1 MLNQYAKTLLRILWK
16 DKIRNAVNIFGLF
29 LGMASAVII
38 AKYIGYSL
46 TFDNFH
52 SNQNNIF
59 KLSQVERKNGNITYE
74 GQLTYPGITIAS
86 RDAIPE
92 IVNHTKFSQRV
103 ETLVMVYDKQGDVM
117 SSNERRIF
125 SVDSSFL
132 QMFTFKTLLG
142 MQKNA
147 LTDPNAV
154 VITQSTAKKYFGH
167 DNPIGR
173 SIVTR
178 VPWGREESR
187 TITCVLE
194 DPPRNSKV
202 KFDML
207 FASLEDETL
216 WDKPTSYQYIQTNSG
231 VDANDLS
238 GKISSFISSQTV
250 FKDKGSKIAVKLIP
264 LAPALSPFELML
276 AYVGLLI
283 LLLSW
288 INFINLSIAQSLSR
302 TGEVFIKK
310 ALGSTN
316 LQLALQF
323 IFETLFINCLAFF
336 LTVFFLFVTYDHFMG
351 FAGNHLL
358 PLFSDVLHINS
369 FFFLLFIF
377 GFILTAA
384 YPALFLITRKNSGIA
399 RVGEVKTTKGQRI
412 RRGLVVTQFAI
423 SSVLMI
429 GLFVMSS
436 QLNYMKTKALGFR
449 SQNQL
454 IIKPPKDNWRG
465 RMVKMKYLKNEIAK
479 LPLINSLTSS
489 TTIPG
494 QSYRQEVNFSK
505 IGSGDSVMLYVNGVD
520 ENYLDT
526 YGIRLLTGTNFSRRS
541 STSSNQT
548 KVIINEVSARALGLS
563 PDQAIGER
571 LFDYE
576 TKETYTII
584 GVIDNYHKT
593 SLRYKIEPMIL
604 KFNPRSGYITMNVTP
619 NATYALRDITKKL
632 SHIWENAYSDQPF
645 EYFLLEDKYHEQYQA
660 EDTFFKIF
668 SVFTFISVVLAS
680 IGLIGLALFEVAN
693 SKLEVGIRKT
703 FGASARAILFLFFKK
718 YFLLLLVAT
727 VIGIPVSFRV
737 MDLWLTN
744 YSYRISIGM
753 EHVLLP
759 SIVLLMVAL
768 STILLQIVRLSQLN
782 PIKVL
787 REE

>member
-1 MLNQYAKTLLRILWK
+1 MLNQYAKILLRILWK
-16 DKIRNAVNIFGLF
+16 NKIRNFVNIFGLF
-29 LGMASAVII
+29 VGMASAMII

-46 TFDNFH
+46 TFDDFH

-59 KLSQVERKNGNITYE
+59 QLSQVERKNGNITYE
-74 GQLTYPGITIAS
+74 GQLTYPGIAITS
-86 RDAIPE
+86 QYAIPE
-92 IVNHTKFSQRV
+92 IVSHTKFSQSV
-103 ETLVMVYDKQGDVM
+103 EALVMVFDKEGDVM

-125 SVDSSFL
+125 HVDSSFL
-132 QMFTFKTLLG
+132 QIFSFKTLLG
-142 MQKNA
+142 TQKNA

-154 VITQSTAKKYFGH
+154 VITKSIAKKYFGN

-178 VPWGREESR
+178 VPWGYEESR

-194 DPPRNSKV
+194 DPPKNSKI

-207 FASLEDETL
+207 FASLEDESL
-216 WDKPTSYQYIQTNSG
+216 WDKPISYQFIQTNG
-231 VDANDLS
+231 GADANDLS
-238 GKISSFISSQTV
+238 GKISNFISGQPV
-250 FKDKGSKIAVKLIP
+250 FKDKGSKISVKLIP
-264 LAPALSPFELML
+264 LAPELSSFELML
-276 AYVGLLI
+276 GYVGLLI

-302 TGEVFIKK
+302 VGEVFIKK

-323 IFETLFINCLAFF
+323 IFETLVINCLAFF
-336 LTVFFLFVTYDHFMG
+336 LTVFFLFVTYDYFMG
-351 FAGNHLL
+351 FTGNHLL
-358 PLFSDVLHINS
+358 PLSTDVLHINS
-369 FFFLLFIF
+369 LFFLLFVF

-384 YPALFLITRKNSGIA
+384 YPALFLITRKNSGMA
-399 RVGEVKTTKGQRI
+399 RVGEVKTTKGQRM

-436 QLNYMKTKALGFR
+436 QLNYMKTKELGFR

-454 IIKPPKDNWRG
+454 IIKPPKDGWRG
-465 RMVKMKYLKNEIAK
+465 RIVKMNYLKNEIAK
-479 LPLINSLTSS
+479 LPSVNNLTSS

-505 IGSGDSVMLYVNGVD
+505 IGAGDSVMLYVNGVD
-520 ENYLDT
+520 ENYLNT
-526 YGIRLLTGTNFSRRS
+526 YGIRLLTGTNFSRVS
-541 STSSNQT
+541 SNSSNQT
-548 KVIINEVSARALGLS
+548 KVIINEMSVQALGLS
-563 PDQAIGER
+563 PYQAIGEQ
-571 LFDYE
+571 LFDHE
-576 TKETYTII
+576 TKETYTVI

-604 KFNPRSGYITMNVTP
+604 KFNPRSGYITMNLTP
-619 NATYALRDITKKL
+619 NATYALQDITEKL
-632 SHIWENAYSDQPF
+632 NHIWQNAYSDQPF

-660 EDTFFKIF
+660 EDTFLKIF
-668 SVFTFISVVLAS
+668 SVFTFISIVLAS

-718 YFLLLLVAT
+718 YFFLLLVAT
-727 VIGIPVSFRV
+727 VIGVPVSFRI
-737 MDLWLTN
+737 MDLWLSN
-744 YSYRISIGM
+744 YSYRISIGI
-753 EHVLLP
+753 EHILLP
-759 SIVLLMVAL
+759 SIVLLTVAL